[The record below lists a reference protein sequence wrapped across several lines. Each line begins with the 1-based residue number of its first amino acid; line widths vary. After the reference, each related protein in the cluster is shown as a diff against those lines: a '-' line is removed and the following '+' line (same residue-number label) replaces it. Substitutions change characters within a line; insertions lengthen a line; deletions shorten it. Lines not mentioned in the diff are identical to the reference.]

1 MRIVLLLIVAL
12 AVAFAARQALRTNP
26 PVAPPAP
33 TAAGS
38 QAPRGTP
45 ATAAGIKRFGQAL
58 NPCVV
63 DSASERARKTDEATR

>member
-12 AVAFAARQALRTNP
+12 AVAFAARQALRTNL
-26 PVAPPAP
+26 PVVPQAP

-38 QAPRGTP
+38 EAPRGTP
-45 ATAAGIKRFGQAL
+45 ATAAGIKRFGQDM
-58 NPCVV
+58 NQFVV